1 MGLTETALAIIPGAG
16 GTQRLTRIVGVA
28 KAKELVFTARR
39 INAETALQIGLVS
52 RVVEPDKLVEAALEL
67 AREIAKNGP
76 IGVAQAKFAINY
88 GSEASLGVALPLES
102 KAYEVTIPTKD
113 RLEALAAFAEK
124 RKPVFKGE

>member
-1 MGLTETALAIIPGAG
+1 M
-16 GTQRLTRIVGVA
+16 A
-28 KAKELVFTARR
+28 KAKELIFTARR
-39 INAETALQIGLVS
+39 IDAETALKIGLVS
-52 RVVEPDKLVEAALEL
+52 KVVEPDKLIEAAVEL

-102 KAYEVTIPTKD
+102 KAYEATIPTKD
-113 RLEALAAFAEK
+113 RLEALAAFVEK